1 MSKWK
6 FIAKMQDGY
15 RWMENYQEGTLRVRM
30 RFWLN
35 KFNGFGGGGWWGE
48 FFVFICVCV
57 CVFAEDRPELDI
69 YQPGDDGT

>member
-6 FIAKMQDGY
+6 FTAKMQDGDW
-15 RWMENYQEGTLRVRM
+15 WMENYQEGTLRVRM

-35 KFNGFGGGGWWGE
+35 KLNGFGGFFGGE

-69 YQPGDDGT
+69 YQLGDDGT